1 MSQKLQITLATQN
14 EGKRRELSELA
25 KHNLRAVEFFINPN
39 APDVDETGKT
49 FQENAILKA
58 RLSPPLE
65 KGHWVLAE
73 DSGLIIEALSGQ
85 YGLQDFPGVYT
96 NRWLTR
102 DRFDSLMEQ
111 CMELPDEVVC
121 SFTMPTD
128 RLTENGMTNT
138 ELCLGVLALMQR
150 QKLRR
155 ARYCCAMA
163 LWDPEDGLKG
173 IVEKSMELWVTES
186 NSLKGQNGF
195 GYDPIMHLY
204 DPATGTIS
212 QSTMAE
218 MSMEEKNRL
227 SHRGLAFKAL
237 MNTLN
242 TTAVNA

>member
-25 KHNLRAVEFFINPN
+25 KHSQRPVEFFINPN

-85 YGLQDFPGVYT
+85 YDLQDFPGIYT

-102 DRFDSLMEQ
+102 ERFDMLMSYWA
-111 CMELPDEVVC
+111 ELPSEAR
-121 SFTMPTD
+121 SFVMPMD
-128 RLTENGMTNT
+128 RVTENGMTNT
-138 ELCLGVLALMQR
+138 ELCLGVLALMQG

-173 IVEKSMELWVTES
+173 IVEKSIELWVTES

-204 DPATGTIS
+204 DPATGMIA

-218 MSMEEKNRL
+218 MSMEEKNHL

-237 MNTLN
+237 TEKFI
-242 TTAVNA
+242 NAWNA

>member
-14 EGKRRELSELA
+14 EGKRRELAELA
-25 KHNLRAVEFFINPN
+25 KHSQRPIEFFINPN
-39 APDVDETGKT
+39 APEVDETGKT

-85 YGLQDFPGVYT
+85 YDLQDFPGIYT

-102 DRFDSLMEQ
+102 ERFDTLMAHWT
-111 CMELPDEVVC
+111 ELPDEAR
-121 SFTMPTD
+121 SFTMPMD
-128 RLTENGMTNT
+128 RVTENGMTNT
-138 ELCLGVLALMQR
+138 ELCLGVLALMQGH
-150 QKLRR
+150 KLRR
-155 ARYCCAMA
+155 AHYCCAMA
-163 LWDPEDGLKG
+163 LWDPEEGLKG

-186 NSLKGQNGF
+186 NRLQGQNGF

-204 DPATGTIS
+204 DPETCMIAKPTI
-212 QSTMAE
+212 AE
-218 MSMEEKNRL
+218 MSMEEKNHL

-237 MNTLN
+237 LDIVN